1 MKITSLAL
9 TLGLTIF
16 TRIVTGFGFPKPAHP
31 VVLGENKP
39 ALKED
44 IRTVPAGLITTFT

>member
-1 MKITSLAL
+1 MKITSFAV
-9 TLGLTIF
+9 TLGLTIV
-16 TRIVTGFGFPKPAHP
+16 TRLVSGFGFPKPAYP